1 MPAVVI
7 SPSEVQTL
15 LQIDDKY
22 SFISDAIPII
32 QGTIDAYF
40 DNSTWAWSAYPVS
53 LKRPAVIL
61 IKQLMDNPG
70 VLWREEVGDDEKEFR
85 GINLDD
91 IFAGLDSL
99 KSDET
104 SAKRAQFFNL
114 ESINTNLGIPNG

>member
-1 MPAVVI
+1 MAVVI

-22 SFISDAIPII
+22 TFISDMIPIV

-40 DNSTWAWSAYPVS
+40 DNSSWATSSYPVS
-53 LKRPAVIL
+53 LKRPATIL
-61 IKQLMDNPG
+61 IKQMMDNPG

-85 GINLDD
+85 GVNLED

-99 KSDET
+99 KSDDT

-114 ESINTNLGIPNG
+114 ETINTNLGIANG